1 MPDRPILLV
10 DLDGTITDSLD
21 GIARS
26 LHHALDTVGAR
37 WDDSRDIRSIAGPPM
52 PDTLASLGLGGTDLQ
67 RAMSAYRERYSD
79 VGWLENAVYEGMDG
93 LLTSL
98 AGHGFRMAVATSK
111 DQQAARRILEHF
123 RIDDPF
129 EFIGGADLRVGRAA
143 KADVIAHS
151 LAALGVDP
159 VPVAEGGTGHV
170 LMIGDREHDVEGA
183 ARYGIPTAIVRWGY
197 GSPGEWVGARW
208 SPVDTAE
215 LERIIHAW

>member
-1 MPDRPILLV
+1 MPDRPVLLV

-21 GIARS
+21 GIAKS
-26 LHHALDTVGAR
+26 LRHALDTVGAS

-52 PDTLASLGLGGTDLQ
+52 PDTLASLGLEGSELQ

-93 LLTSL
+93 LLTGL
-98 AGHGFRMAVATSK
+98 AGQGFRMAVATSK
-111 DQQAARRILEHF
+111 DQRAARRILDHF
-123 RIDDPF
+123 GLDEPF
-129 EFIGGADLRVGRAA
+129 EFIGGADLRVGRSA

-151 LAALGVDP
+151 LASVGVDP
-159 VPVAEGGTGHV
+159 VPEGDGGTDGV
-170 LMIGDREHDVEGA
+170 LMIGDREHDVAGA

-197 GSPGEWVGARW
+197 GSPEEWADARW
-208 SPVDTAE
+208 SPADTSE